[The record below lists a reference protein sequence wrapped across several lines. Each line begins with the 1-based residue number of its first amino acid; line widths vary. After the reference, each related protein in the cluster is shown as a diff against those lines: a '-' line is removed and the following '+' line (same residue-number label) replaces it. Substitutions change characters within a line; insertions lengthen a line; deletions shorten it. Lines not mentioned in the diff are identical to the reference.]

1 MIAGIAIAIAR
12 AIERDF
18 VLTKVPALFR
28 RFVVRLGVS
37 SKITITTHP
46 RALRS
51 FAENARAVHVRRQHS
66 RQIGSRG
73 DTERVLV

>member
-37 SKITITTHP
+37 VVVVFDRLRLSRPP
-46 RALRS
+46 RPCDLPLMP
-51 FAENARAVHVRRQHS
+51 
-66 RQIGSRG
+66 
-73 DTERVLV
+73 TP